1 MNDPGKVSE
10 SVFRRCVEK
19 RLYHLPAGEGA
30 ICQSDRFSGRFE
42 AAGLQ
47 LASASAAEEGPDAM
61 TGASAFYQAVAYLA
75 AAGALPLFVTLD
87 ITADRACSEKEL
99 HQICDGAGR
108 AAQLLGLSVL
118 QSDIRYLSCSGQG
131 RAMAAARALGM
142 ADAAFEPERAR
153 PGQALIMAGCA
164 GWHGSLKLAD
174 IFREKILSAWNE
186 DFAAPLLYPQSLD
199 QYFLPPADGRQGEGG
214 LFASAALAAQA
225 GIRAMHAPGEGGI
238 FTGIWDFAARARLGV
253 RIFLDRIPIRQ
264 ETVEVCDL
272 LGVNPYLLMSQG
284 TLLMAADEE
293 MRILEE
299 FAAAA
304 IPAAVIG
311 YFTDGSDRVVINDGE
326 TRFLEPFRG
335 DSFYKAFKKDEKQS
349 LQENKKSGV

>member
-61 TGASAFYQAVAYLA
+61 TGASAVYQAVAYLA

-174 IFREKILSAWNE
+174 ISGRRSCLPGVKILQPPCCIPRVLTSIFFLRQTAGRE
-186 DFAAPLLYPQSLD
+186 REG
-199 QYFLPPADGRQGEGG
+199 FLPQPPWPHKPA
-214 LFASAALAAQA
+214 
-225 GIRAMHAPGEGGI
+225 
-238 FTGIWDFAARARLGV
+238 
-253 RIFLDRIPIRQ
+253 
-264 ETVEVCDL
+264 
-272 LGVNPYLLMSQG
+272 
-284 TLLMAADEE
+284 
-293 MRILEE
+293 
-299 FAAAA
+299 
-304 IPAAVIG
+304 
-311 YFTDGSDRVVINDGE
+311 
-326 TRFLEPFRG
+326 
-335 DSFYKAFKKDEKQS
+335 
-349 LQENKKSGV
+349 